1 MWRLSR
7 RWPRAWATAPELADV
22 GVLGGQG
29 AGLLALLD
37 KYFLDRTFN
46 GVDLKADTAWLQRL
60 AILD

>member
-1 MWRLSR
+1 M
-7 RWPRAWATAPELADV
+7 
-22 GVLGGQG
+22 LGGQG
-29 AGLLALLD
+29 AGLLALLV